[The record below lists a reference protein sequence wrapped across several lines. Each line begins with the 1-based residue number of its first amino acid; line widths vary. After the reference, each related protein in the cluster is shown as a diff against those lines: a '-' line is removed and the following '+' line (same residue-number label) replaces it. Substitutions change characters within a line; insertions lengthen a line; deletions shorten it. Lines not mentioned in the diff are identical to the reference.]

1 MYSFPAMHGL
11 VNSVHRLAVAILTME
26 DSQHDGVE
34 GHVKSGGDK
43 SGSDP

>member
-1 MYSFPAMHGL
+1 
-11 VNSVHRLAVAILTME
+11 ME

-43 SGSDP
+43 SGSDPQTL